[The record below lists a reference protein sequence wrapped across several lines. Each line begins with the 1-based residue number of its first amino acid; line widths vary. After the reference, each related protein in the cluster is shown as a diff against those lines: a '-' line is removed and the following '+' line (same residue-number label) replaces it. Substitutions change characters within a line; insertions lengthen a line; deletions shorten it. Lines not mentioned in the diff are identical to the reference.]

1 MTVGGSVEYGTQNV
15 AGTKSYYNRHAGLDV
30 SYDWGR
36 LSARGEFMIGLD
48 DKIMTADSVLVGTA
62 FVKRSDPD
70 MNLMRGGYLT
80 VGYVPVSKLKV
91 NVRGDMYRENCLWDL
106 VTDGTITWWS
116 RKESRVMIIT
126 LGADYFM
133 NPNTKFSVNFD
144 IKQEDLALRPKK
156 NNVLAAQLQVKF

>member
-1 MTVGGSVEYGTQNV
+1 
-15 AGTKSYYNRHAGLDV
+15 
-30 SYDWGR
+30 
-36 LSARGEFMIGLD
+36 MIGLD